1 MCAYNT
7 TVMYQLLI
15 SDSEQVP
22 FFLSNSIHLI
32 KYLTW
37 KYRVRQPTSS
47 KKLEQGREGLLI
59 TKRWQLLGKDL

>member
-7 TVMYQLLI
+7 AVTYQLLI

-37 KYRVRQPTSS
+37 KYRVKQPTSS
-47 KKLEQGREGLLI
+47 NKLEQ
-59 TKRWQLLGKDL
+59 

>member
-7 TVMYQLLI
+7 AVTYQLLI
-15 SDSEQVP
+15 SDSERVP

-37 KYRVRQPTSS
+37 KYRVKQPTSS
-47 KKLEQGREGLLI
+47 NKLEQGREGLLI
-59 TKRWQLLGKDL
+59 TKRWQLLSKDL